1 MDSNFYNRK
10 QERIQ
15 SYFFSLLI
23 HFLYFESTTVL
34 LHGRSTPMVI
44 IKNYCYFLLL
54 VNNKIRAV
62 FIIFVIGVMIRCF
75 ISHARPGDPYA
86 SRFVYVLSAILFSF
100 VINIDPNVSYLLYIH
115 IILYCFLNRID
126 IFLL

>member
-1 MDSNFYNRK
+1 MDSHLYNRK

-15 SYFFSLLI
+15 GYFFSLLI
-23 HFLYFESTTVL
+23 HFLFFESTTVL
-34 LHGRSTPMVI
+34 LHGRSAPMVT
-44 IKNYCYFLLL
+44 IKNYIYFLQL

-62 FIIFVIGVMIRCF
+62 FIIFFIGVIIRCF

-100 VINIDPNVSYLLYIH
+100 VINIDPNVSYLLCIH
-115 IILYCFLNRID
+115 FILYYIVF
-126 IFLL
+126 FE